1 MSSHPLASP
10 NMPQVSKTSSPI
22 APAQLSPSARAWQR
36 FRRNRLGF
44 GSLIVFIT
52 LFLLSLGAE
61 FLSNDKPLLVRFD
74 GQWYFP
80 VVQNLPEK
88 VFGGDFETP
97 ADYLDPFIQQQ
108 LHKSGNWAL
117 HAPNPYHHSTLDY
130 FAPLPNPAPPT
141 SRNWLGTDDR
151 GRDVLARLIYGF
163 RVSVLFAMALT
174 LFGVLL
180 GVLTG
185 AVQGFFVGKTDLV
198 FQRFIEIWSAM
209 PELYLLI
216 IFSAVFEPSVGLL
229 LVLLSLFGWMGLS
242 DYVRAEF
249 LRNRQLDYVKSAR
262 ALGLGHWQIIWRHV
276 LPNSMTPVVTFLPF
290 RMSGAILALTSLD
303 FLGLGVPPGTPSLGE
318 LLAQG
323 KNNIDAWWISLSTF
337 GVLVVTLLLL
347 TFMGDALRDALD
359 PRKAQA

>member
-1 MSSHPLASP
+1 MSTHPLSASHPP
-10 NMPQVSKTSSPI
+10 PVVPTGKPQSV
-22 APAQLSPSARAWQR
+22 AQSSPSARAWHR

-44 GSLIVFIT
+44 GSLIVFVT
-52 LFLLSLGAE
+52 LFVLSLGAE
-61 FLSNDKPLLVRFD
+61 FLSNDKPLVVRFE
-74 GQWYFP
+74 GHWYFP
-80 VVQNLPEK
+80 VVQTLPEK

-108 LHKSGNWAL
+108 LKINGNWAVYAL
-117 HAPNPYHHSTLDY
+117 NPYHHSTLDY

-141 SRNWLGTDDR
+141 ARNWLGTDDR

-163 RVSVLFAMALT
+163 RVSVLFALALT
-174 LFGVLL
+174 LLGVLL

-249 LRNRQLDYVKSAR
+249 LRNRQLDYVQSAR

-318 LLAQG
+318 LLEIGRAH
-323 KNNIDAWWISLSTF
+323 
-337 GVLVVTLLLL
+337 V
-347 TFMGDALRDALD
+347 
-359 PRKAQA
+359 

>member
-1 MSSHPLASP
+1 MSST
-10 NMPQVSKTSSPI
+10 PQH
-22 APAQLSPSARAWQR
+22 AQLSPARRAWLR
-36 FRRNRLGF
+36 FRRHRLGF
-44 GSLIVFIT
+44 VSLVLFT
-52 LFLLSLGAE
+52 LLFVLSLGAE
-61 FLSNDKPLLVRFD
+61 LLSNDRPLVVRYQ

-80 VVQNLPEK
+80 VVQTLPET

-97 ADYLDPFIQQQ
+97 TDYLDPFIGQQ
-108 LHKSGNWAL
+108 LACPGNWAL
-117 HAPNPYHHSTLDY
+117 HAPNRYHHGTLDY
-130 FAPLPNPAPPT
+130 FAPLPNPAPP
-141 SRNWLGTDDR
+141 SDRNWLGTDDR
-151 GRDVLARLIYGF
+151 GRDVLARLLYGF
-163 RVSVLFAMALT
+163 RISILFALALT
-174 LFGVLL
+174 AIGVVL
-180 GVLTG
+180 GVITG

-216 IFSAVFEPSVGLL
+216 IFSAVFEPSVALL

-262 ALGLGHWQIIWRHV
+262 ALGLSSWTIIWRHV

-337 GVLVVTLLLL
+337 AVLVVTLLLL

-359 PRKAQA
+359 PRKAEA